1 MAVAKQKT
9 SKTRVSMSAPKKAM
23 PKKAAPE
30 KVAKPV
36 KMLVK
41 PVKMPVKQETAKKL
55 IPVALKPTAQTC
67 PLVLDG
73 IVLAEDFSPRE
84 CFSCDEFD
92 CRFYSAEES
101 SGLLGSRLFAGGEAG
116 DEEDEDADL
125 FGSERG
131 EDDAS
136 LWGDEE
142 DE

>member
-9 SKTRVSMSAPKKAM
+9 SKTRVRTSAPKKTM
-23 PKKAAPE
+23 PKRATPE

-36 KMLVK
+36 KK
-41 PVKMPVKQETAKKL
+41 PVKQELSKKL

-73 IVLAEDFSPRE
+73 IVLAEDFSSRE

-92 CRFYSAEES
+92 CRFYSAEER

-116 DEEDEDADL
+116 DEEDEEADL

>member
-1 MAVAKQKT
+1 
-9 SKTRVSMSAPKKAM
+9 M

-30 KVAKPV
+30 KVAKPA
-36 KMLVK
+36 KT
-41 PVKMPVKQETAKKL
+41 PVKQETAKKL

-101 SGLLGSRLFAGGEAG
+101 SGLLGSRLFTGGEAG

>member
-1 MAVAKQKT
+1 MAVAKKKT
-9 SKTRVSMSAPKKAM
+9 SKTRVSTVAPKKAM

-30 KVAKPV
+30 KVAKPA
-36 KMLVK
+36 
-41 PVKMPVKQETAKKL
+41 KMPVKQETAKKL

-136 LWGDEE
+136 LWDDEE

>member
-1 MAVAKQKT
+1 MAVAKKKI
-9 SKTRVSMSAPKKAM
+9 SKTRVSTSAPKKPAS
-23 PKKAAPE
+23 KKVAPE
-30 KVAKPV
+30 KAPKPAKT
-36 KMLVK
+36 
-41 PVKMPVKQETAKKL
+41 PVKQETAKKL

-116 DEEDEDADL
+116 DEDDEEADL

>member
-9 SKTRVSMSAPKKAM
+9 SKTRVSPSAPKKPAS
-23 PKKAAPE
+23 KKVAPE
-30 KVAKPV
+30 KAAKPA
-36 KMLVK
+36 KK
-41 PVKMPVKQETAKKL
+41 PVKQETVKKL

-125 FGSERG
+125 LGSERG

-136 LWGDEE
+136 LWDDEE

>member
-1 MAVAKQKT
+1 MREGDGAMAVAKKKT
-9 SKTRVSMSAPKKAM
+9 SKTRVSTVAQKKAM

-30 KVAKPV
+30 KVAKPA
-36 KMLVK
+36 
-41 PVKMPVKQETAKKL
+41 KMPVKQETAKKL

>member
-9 SKTRVSMSAPKKAM
+9 SKTRVSTAASKK
-23 PKKAAPE
+23 PTSKKAAPE
-30 KVAKPV
+30 MVA
-36 KMLVK
+36 K

-142 DE
+142 DQ

>member
-9 SKTRVSMSAPKKAM
+9 SKTRVSTSAPKKPAS
-23 PKKAAPE
+23 KKALPE
-30 KVAKPV
+30 KAEKPAKTPA
-36 KMLVK
+36 
-41 PVKMPVKQETAKKL
+41 KQETAKKL

>member
-1 MAVAKQKT
+1 MAVAKK
-9 SKTRVSMSAPKKAM
+9 SKQQARVSTAATKKLTS
-23 PKKAAPE
+23 KKAAPL
-30 KVAKPV
+30 KISKPAK
-36 KMLVK
+36 
-41 PVKMPVKQETAKKL
+41 TAPKTAIAKDL

-92 CRFYSAEES
+92 CRFYSAEER
-101 SGLLGSRLFAGGEAG
+101 SGLLGSCLFAGGEAG
-116 DEEDEDADL
+116 DEEDEEADL

>member
-1 MAVAKQKT
+1 MAVAKKKA
-9 SKTRVSMSAPKKAM
+9 SKTRVSTSATKKPAS
-23 PKKAAPE
+23 KKGVPE
-30 KVAKPV
+30 KVAKPA
-36 KMLVK
+36 K
-41 PVKMPVKQETAKKL
+41 PPVKQETAKKL

-116 DEEDEDADL
+116 DEDDEEADL